1 MEDDYRVLYLELKIV
16 EIEKE
21 SQTGLWTLLTL
32 TVFST
37 SSETTSDKPNLAEI
51 EKFNKPKLKAEMEE
65 TNPLFCK
72 ETVELEKRTQ
82 ES

>member
-1 MEDDYRVLYLELKIV
+1 MPINTSITAYGGRLPVG
-16 EIEKE
+16 E